1 MLYADTA
8 EKYKEQITSLMSW
21 DNVSERL
28 KGNRKFVVD
37 NYDWKSIGQH
47 LEMVLEDVI

>member
-8 EKYKEQITSLMSW
+8 KEYKEQITSLMSS

-28 KGNRKFVVD
+28 KGNRKFVVTMTGSLSV
-37 NYDWKSIGQH
+37 NTWKRY
-47 LEMVLEDVI
+47 